1 MSEYLYICIKQKYWT
16 QLRCPI
22 FFAEFDGPFL
32 AAARFSKQ
40 IKLSLLGTKSKGL
53 NSIIHSNSLP
63 VCFLLIFIWHVE
75 ILIKLG
81 HYIFS
86 SQQK

>member
-16 QLRCPI
+16 QLPCPI

-63 VCFLLIFIWHVE
+63 VCFPFNLYLAC
-75 ILIKLG
+75 G
-81 HYIFS
+81 DSY
-86 SQQK
+86 